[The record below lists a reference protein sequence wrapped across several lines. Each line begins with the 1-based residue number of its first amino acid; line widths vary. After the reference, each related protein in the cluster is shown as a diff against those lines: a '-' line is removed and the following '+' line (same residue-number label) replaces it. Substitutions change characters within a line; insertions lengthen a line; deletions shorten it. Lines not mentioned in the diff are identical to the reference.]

1 MRLQHLALVATLGA
15 AACEG
20 TAPARPVTRTIGSAR
35 RGGPGA
41 ARGGRHGGN
50 AAATPPAVDSVA
62 RCSEETFRTLARYRA
77 GRTVHFGPLCTDVY
91 RGRFSAVMATGTPD
105 EASDVWVLFHDPRGD
120 EIHRVRRWPVGAHL
134 AFGRIAQGWVYLLGR
149 TTATEDMPA
158 NTTVLAIFPLP
169 PPGGAAPEVGLLSP
183 LEAGLLR
190 ASDVE
195 DLDRRLTF
203 EMPPMDPTPQEAE
216 RAVRAIAEGGP
227 NTLLDHLTPE
237 GAPTLRA
244 WQIGAF
250 QESDYV
256 SPQGDPTSPHLA
268 RAVALM
274 RQQAQ
279 SMDCSAGDR
288 CIGRPTQALG
298 QGATPAQV
306 MLLKDGQRVV
316 VAALLSD
323 ASARFEEGGRVTPWG
338 PERIDD
344 TDDRSLA
351 ERFAMDGAVVGP
363 VVGAARGE
371 ERVVAFE
378 VGVASGGRE
387 VRAYVITPGHA
398 PRAYVDRSLGEVVG
412 DRTLHLR
419 DYERDGGF
427 ELITTGQQRD
437 GTAVVSI
444 ASQAAPR
451 SVAQHALTHRL
462 DMLRVAFNLTDPR
475 AIEGALRGYRP
486 APAEPE
492 TACALLDRVA
502 GLEPRAFL
510 AATGG
515 TLAVI
520 PYHESAQPLR
530 GEPRRLPRRELADP
544 RAVLG
549 AFAGQRCTDLRCD
562 WPQSLC
568 HLADDSHEGVLWFA
582 DGGRRLAAVSLQTP

>member
-1 MRLQHLALVATLGA
+1 MRLHHLALAAAVG

-20 TAPARPVTRTIGSAR
+20 TAPARPATRTIASAR
-35 RGGPGA
+35 RGRPGST
-41 ARGGRHGGN
+41 RGGRHG
-50 AAATPPAVDSVA
+50 AVASPPAVDSAA
-62 RCSEETFRTLARYRA
+62 RCSPETFRTLARYRA

-91 RGRFSAVMATGTPD
+91 RGRFSAVMATGTAE
-105 EASDVWVLFHDPRGD
+105 EATDVWVLFHDPRGD
-120 EIHRVRRWPVGAHL
+120 EIHRVRRWPVGARV
-134 AFGRIAQGWVYLLGR
+134 AFGRVAQGWVYLLGR
-149 TTATEDMPA
+149 TVALEDMPA
-158 NTTVLAIFPLP
+158 DTTVLAIFPLP
-169 PPGGAAPEVGLLSP
+169 RPGGAAPEVGLLSP

-190 ASDVE
+190 AADVD

-203 EMPPMDPTPQEAE
+203 EMPPADPTPAEAE
-216 RAVRAIAEGGP
+216 RAVRAIADGGP
-227 NTLLDHLTPE
+227 NALLDRLTPE

-244 WQIGAF
+244 WQVGAF

-268 RAVALM
+268 RAVALI
-274 RQQAQ
+274 RQFAQ

-298 QGATPAQV
+298 RGVTPDQV
-306 MLLKDGQRVV
+306 MLLKEGQRVV
-316 VAALLSD
+316 VAALLSG
-323 ASARFEEGGRVTPWG
+323 AEARPEEAGRVTPWG
-338 PERIDD
+338 PERADD
-344 TDDRSLA
+344 ASDRALA
-351 ERFAMDGAVVGP
+351 ERLAMDGAVVGP

-378 VGVASGGRE
+378 VAVASGGRE
-387 VRAYVITPGHA
+387 VRAYVVTPGHA
-398 PRAYVDRSLGEVVG
+398 PRAFTDPSLGEVAG

-427 ELITTGQQRD
+427 ELVTAGQQRD
-437 GTAVVSI
+437 GTAVASI

-451 SVAQHALTHRL
+451 SVAQHALTQRL
-462 DMLRVAFNLTDPR
+462 DMLRVAFNLTDAR
-475 AIEGALRGYRP
+475 AIDGALRGYRP

-492 TACALLDRVA
+492 AACALLDRVA

-520 PYHESAQPLR
+520 PYRETGQPLR
-530 GEPRRLPRRELADP
+530 GEPRRLQRRDLGDP
-544 RAVLG
+544 GTVLG
-549 AFAGQRCTDLRCD
+549 AFAGLRCGELRCD

-568 HLADDSHEGVLWFA
+568 HLADNSREGVLWFSN
-582 DGGRRLAAVSLQTP
+582 GGRRIAAVSLRTP

>member
-1 MRLQHLALVATLGA
+1 MRLHHLALVAAVGA

-20 TAPARPVTRTIGSAR
+20 TAPARPATRTIASAR
-35 RGGPGA
+35 RGGPGS

-50 AAATPPAVDSVA
+50 AAASPPAVDSAA
-62 RCSEETFRTLARYRA
+62 RCSDETFRTLARYRT
-77 GRTVHFGPLCTDVY
+77 GRTAHFGPLCTDVY
-91 RGRFSAVMATGTPD
+91 RGRFSAVIATGTAE

-120 EIHRVRRWPVGAHL
+120 EIHRVRRWPVGAHIT
-134 AFGRIAQGWVYLLGR
+134 FGRIAQGWVYLVGR

-158 NTTVLAIFPLP
+158 NTTVLSIFPLP
-169 PPGGAAPEVGLLSP
+169 RPGGSAPEVGLLSP
-183 LEAGLLR
+183 LEASLLR
-190 ASDVE
+190 ASDVD

-203 EMPPMDPTPQEAE
+203 EMPPVDPTPQEAE
-216 RAVRAIAEGGP
+216 RTVRAIAEGGP
-227 NTLLDHLTPE
+227 NALLDHLTPE

-244 WQIGAF
+244 WQVGAF

-274 RQQAQ
+274 RQLAQ

-288 CIGRPTQALG
+288 CIGRPTQVLS

-306 MLLKDGQRVV
+306 MLLKDGQRIV
-316 VAALLSD
+316 VAALLAEASPRPRD
-323 ASARFEEGGRVTPWG
+323 AGRVTPWG
-338 PERIDD
+338 AERIDD
-344 TDDRSLA
+344 ADDRSLA
-351 ERFAMDGAVVGP
+351 ERFAMDGPVVGP
-363 VVGAARGE
+363 VVGAARGD

-387 VRAYVITPGHA
+387 VRAYVIAPGHA
-398 PRAYVDRSLGEVVG
+398 PRAYVDRSLGEVTG
-412 DRTLHLR
+412 DRALHLR

-427 ELITTGQQRD
+427 ELITTGQHRD

-451 SVAQHALTHRL
+451 SVGQHALTHRL
-462 DMLRVAFNLTDPR
+462 DMLRVAFNLTDAR
-475 AIEGALRGYRP
+475 AIDAALRGYRP

-492 TACALLDRVA
+492 TACALLDRMA
-502 GLEPRAFL
+502 GLDARAFL

-520 PYHESAQPLR
+520 PYREAAQPLR
-530 GEPRRLPRRELADP
+530 GEPRRLQRRELGDP

-549 AFAGQRCTDLRCD
+549 AFAGQRCNDLRCD
-562 WPQSLC
+562 WSQSLC
-568 HLADDSHEGVLWFA
+568 HLADDSREGVLWFA

>member
-1 MRLQHLALVATLGA
+1 MRLYHLALVAAVGA

-20 TAPARPVTRTIGSAR
+20 TAPPRPATRTIASAR
-35 RGGPGA
+35 RGTRA
-41 ARGGRHGGN
+41 GRRGGN
-50 AAATPPAVDSVA
+50 AAASPPPVDSA
-62 RCSEETFRTLARYRA
+62 TRCAEETFATLARYRT

-91 RGRFSAVMATGTPD
+91 RGRFSAVMATGTAD
-105 EASDVWVLFHDPRGD
+105 EATDVWVLFHDPRGD
-120 EIHRVRRWPVGAHL
+120 EIHRVRRWPVGARI
-134 AFGRIAQGWVYLLGR
+134 AFGRIVQGWVYLVGR
-149 TTATEDMPA
+149 STASEDMPA
-158 NTTVLAIFPLP
+158 NTTVLSIFPLP
-169 PPGGAAPEVGLLSP
+169 RPGGPAPEVGLLSP

-190 ASDVE
+190 ASDVD

-203 EMPPMDPTPQEAE
+203 EMPPSDPTPQEAE
-216 RAVRAIAEGGP
+216 RAVQAIAEGGP
-227 NTLLDHLTPE
+227 NALLDRLTPE

-244 WQIGAF
+244 WQVGAF

-268 RAVALM
+268 RAVALI
-274 RQQAQ
+274 RQLAQ

-288 CIGRPTQALG
+288 CIERPTQALS
-298 QGATPAQV
+298 QGVTPAEV
-306 MLLKDGQRVV
+306 MLLKSGQRVV
-316 VAALLSD
+316 VAALLSG
-323 ASARFEEGGRVTPWG
+323 ASARPEEGGRVTPWG
-338 PERIDD
+338 AERLDD
-344 TDDRSLA
+344 ADDRALA

-398 PRAYVDRSLGEVVG
+398 PRPYVDRSLGEVTG
-412 DRTLHLR
+412 DRALHLR

-427 ELITTGQQRD
+427 ELISSGQHRD

-451 SVAQHALTHRL
+451 TVGQHALTHRL
-462 DMLRVAFNLTDPR
+462 DMLRVAFNMTEAR
-475 AIEGALRGYRP
+475 AIDGALRGYRP
-486 APAEPE
+486 APADPE
-492 TACALLDRVA
+492 VACALLDRVA
-502 GLEPRAFL
+502 GLEPRPFL

-520 PYHESAQPLR
+520 PYREAGQPLR
-530 GEPRRLPRRELADP
+530 GEPRRLQRRELADP
-544 RAVLG
+544 RSVLG
-549 AFAGQRCTDLRCD
+549 AFAGQRCTALRCD

-568 HLADDSHEGVLWFA
+568 HLADDSRDGVLWFA
-582 DGGRRLAAVSLQTP
+582 DGGRRIAAVSLQTP